1 MLLQKDAVVSALPPD
16 AVTSLPGAE
25 AAAVSWRTQG
35 QRYITI
41 IVKASFAFTPGA
53 AMWRTEPQEILRAEV
68 HHGKNPARS
77 VRFTGDLAPYLGRA
91 DVLFT
96 GDAHAPEGAHVER
109 LPVRLAVFGAGGCA
123 LDKRLLVRDKK
134 PFQRMPLVY
143 EKAARGAN
151 GWENPFGIDAS
162 DGEARVLD
170 PRDPARPA
178 GLGPIARAW
187 PVRKRLL
194 GKTRRETLEGPNAE
208 IPAGFDWSYFQAAP
222 PDQRIDY
229 LRGDE
234 SIVLE
239 NLHPAAPRLE
249 MRLPRARGVAR
260 IHGLAAPPATG
271 GDVIELNADTLRIDG
286 AEQRCTVV
294 WRQIVPVPDD
304 HALAAVRI
312 AAGVAVDGEEL
323 AWPDLRPGWAS
334 GAAGAVPGALPIGP
348 QGTVHIEDAPG
359 QARRRDGDPGRT
371 IHLSDDEI
379 EIIDLIQ
386 GPSPLLTVALSDE
399 LGEAAVR
406 APALPFAPAPGS
418 ASQSPPDPARPQIH
432 AVVTATLADELS
444 EAAVRAPALPF
455 APAPGSARQGRSEP
469 ARPQI
474 DAVASA
480 TLALSSE
487 EEVRVGERP
496 AIPFFFD
503 PRPAPLLELR
513 APIPGAPWSGA
524 LASPAPG
531 PPMGLATLALE
542 DAPPPSAE
550 VLPPPV
556 ESSSYAAPASGVLA
570 REPERPAASRFF
582 HVLRREDEAP
592 SGSLPPLGDAEEVS
606 LERCAIVTAELA
618 EKPVPRADV
627 LKAHGL
633 SEARWAE
640 AERRWRDSM
649 TEEARRRERALRDR
663 FDAAYVGA
671 WEAVCGP
678 LHAADYARLIVA
690 TERSG
695 DAATLG
701 HRAIRRTVWV
711 RMKRLW
717 ARRLADDPR
726 LRARVEAEIARLREA
741 PRQRVKAGAPAAY
754 AV

>member
-1 MLLQKDAVVSALPPD
+1 MSALPPD
-16 AVTSLPGAE
+16 AVASLPGAE

-53 AMWRTEPQEILRAEV
+53 AMWRTEPQEIFRAEV
-68 HHGKNPARS
+68 HHAKNPARS

-96 GDAHAPEGAHVER
+96 GDAHAPDGAHVES
-109 LPVRLAVFGAGGCA
+109 LPVRLAVFGASGCA
-123 LDKRLLVRDKK
+123 LDKRLLVRDRK

-151 GWENPFGIDAS
+151 GLENPFGIDAS

-170 PRDPARPA
+170 PQDPARPA

-234 SIVLE
+234 WIVLE
-239 NLHPAAPRLE
+239 NLHPAARRLE
-249 MRLPRARGVAR
+249 MRLPRARGMAR
-260 IHGLAAPPATG
+260 IHGLAMPPATG

-294 WRQIVPVPDD
+294 WRQIVPVDD
-304 HALAAVRI
+304 GALAAVRI
-312 AAGVAVDGEEL
+312 VAGVAVDGEEL
-323 AWPDLRPGWAS
+323 AWPDLRLGRAS
-334 GAAGAVPGALPIGP
+334 GAPGAAPDALRIGP

-359 QARRRDGDPGRT
+359 APGPARLRDGDPGCT

-386 GPSPLLTVALSDE
+386 RPSPQQTVALSDE
-399 LGEAAVR
+399 QGEAAVR
-406 APALPFAPAPGS
+406 ALVLPFAA
-418 ASQSPPDPARPQIH
+418 
-432 AVVTATLADELS
+432 
-444 EAAVRAPALPF
+444 
-455 APAPGSARQGRSEP
+455 APGSARQSRPEP
-469 ARPQI
+469 ARPLI
-474 DAVASA
+474 DAAVSA

-487 EEVRVGERP
+487 EEVLVGERP

-503 PRPAPLLELR
+503 PRSAPRLELR
-513 APIPGAPWSGA
+513 APIVGAPWSGA

-531 PPMGLATLALE
+531 PSIGLATLALE
-542 DAPPPSAE
+542 DAPPPVEVLPPPVE

-556 ESSSYAAPASGVLA
+556 ESSSYAAPASGVLV

-582 HVLRREDEAP
+582 HVLRREDESP
-592 SGSLPPLGDAEEVS
+592 SGPLPPLGDGEEVS
-606 LERCAIVTAELA
+606 LERCAIITAELA

-649 TEEARRRERALRDR
+649 TEEARSRERALRDR

-695 DAATLG
+695 GAAALG
-701 HRAIRRTVWV
+701 ERAIRRTVWV
-711 RMKRLW
+711 RIKRLW
-717 ARRLADDPR
+717 ARRLAEDPR

-741 PRQRVKAGAPAAY
+741 PRQRAQGGAPAAY

>member
-1 MLLQKDAVVSALPPD
+1 MSALPPD
-16 AVTSLPGAE
+16 AVASLPGAE

-96 GDAHAPEGAHVER
+96 GDAHAPDGAHVES
-109 LPVRLAVFGAGGCA
+109 LPVRLAVFGASGCA
-123 LDKRLLVRDKK
+123 LDKRLFVRDKK

-170 PRDPARPA
+170 PQDPARPA

-194 GKTRRETLEGPNAE
+194 GKLRRETLEGPNAE

-222 PDQRIDY
+222 SDQRIDY

-234 SIVLE
+234 WIVLE
-239 NLHPAAPRLE
+239 NLHPAARRLE
-249 MRLPRARGVAR
+249 MRLPRARGMAR
-260 IHGLAAPPATG
+260 IQGLATPPATG

-323 AWPDLRPGWAS
+323 AWPELRPGRAS
-334 GAAGAVPGALPIGP
+334 CAAGAAPDALPIGP

-359 QARRRDGDPGRT
+359 QARQRDVDPGRT

-386 GPSPLLTVALSDE
+386 RPSPLQTVALSDE
-399 LGEAAVR
+399 QGEAVVRAAALPFMAARGSARQSRPEPARPQIDAIASATLIDEQGEAGVR
-406 APALPFAPAPGS
+406 APALPFAA
-418 ASQSPPDPARPQIH
+418 
-432 AVVTATLADELS
+432 
-444 EAAVRAPALPF
+444 
-455 APAPGSARQGRSEP
+455 APGSARQSRPEP

-496 AIPFFFD
+496 AMPFFFD
-503 PRPAPLLELR
+503 PRLAPRLELI

-531 PPMGLATLALE
+531 PSMGLATLALE
-542 DAPPPSAE
+542 DAPPPSAEVLPPSAE

-582 HVLRREDEAP
+582 HVLRREDETP
-592 SGSLPPLGDAEEVS
+592 SASLPPLGDGDEVS

-627 LKAHGL
+627 LRAHGL

-640 AERRWRDSM
+640 AERRWRESM
-649 TEEARRRERALRDR
+649 ADEVRRRERALCDR

-671 WEAVCGP
+671 WETVCGP

-695 DAATLG
+695 GAAALG
-701 HRAIRRTVWV
+701 ERAIRRTVWV
-711 RMKRLW
+711 RMKRHW
-717 ARRLADDPR
+717 TRRLADDPR

-741 PRQRVKAGAPAAY
+741 PRQRAQGGAPAAY

>member
-1 MLLQKDAVVSALPPD
+1 MSALPPD
-16 AVTSLPGAE
+16 AVASLPGAE

-53 AMWRTEPQEILRAEV
+53 AMWRTEPQEILRAEL

-96 GDAHAPEGAHVER
+96 GDAHAPDGDYVAS
-109 LPVRLAVFGAGGCA
+109 LPVRLAVFGASGCA

-134 PFQRMPLVY
+134 PFQRMPVVY
-143 EKAARGAN
+143 ERAARGAS
-151 GWENPFGIDAS
+151 GWENPFGVDAS
-162 DGEARVLD
+162 DGEAGVLD
-170 PRDPARPA
+170 PRDPTRPA
-178 GLGPIARAW
+178 GFGPIARAW

-234 SIVLE
+234 WIVLE
-239 NLHPAAPRLE
+239 NLHPAARRLE

-260 IHGLAAPPATG
+260 IQGLPTPPAAG

-304 HALAAVRI
+304 DALAAVRI
-312 AAGVAVDGEEL
+312 AAGVAVGGEEL
-323 AWPDLRPGWAS
+323 AWPELRVGRAS
-334 GAAGAVPGALPIGP
+334 SVDGGEQPAPRIGP
-348 QGTVHIEDAPG
+348 QGTVHIEDVPDALRP
-359 QARRRDGDPGRT
+359 AILRDGDPGCT

-379 EIIDLIQ
+379 EIIDILQ
-386 GPSPLLTVALSDE
+386 RPSPQETIALSE
-399 LGEAAVR
+399 EQGAAALR
-406 APALPFAPAPGS
+406 APALPFAP
-418 ASQSPPDPARPQIH
+418 
-432 AVVTATLADELS
+432 E
-444 EAAVRAPALPF
+444 
-455 APAPGSARQGRSEP
+455 PGSARERPPEP
-469 ARPQI
+469 ARPQV
-474 DAVASA
+474 DAAASA
-480 TLALSSE
+480 TIALSSE
-487 EEVRVGERP
+487 DEVLVGERP
-496 AIPFFFD
+496 AIPFFVD
-503 PRPAPLLELR
+503 PRPSARPRLELG

-524 LASPAPG
+524 LAEPAPG
-531 PPMGLATLALE
+531 PSTGLATLALE
-542 DAPPPSAE
+542 EAPPPPAE
-550 VLPPPV
+550 VLPLPVAIVPPPV
-556 ESSSYAAPASGVLA
+556 EALPPPAEASSCAAPASGVLA

-582 HVLRREDEAP
+582 HVLRREGESPSAP
-592 SGSLPPLGDAEEVS
+592 LSPLGDGDEVS

-627 LKAHGL
+627 LRAHGL

-640 AERRWRDSM
+640 AERRWRESM
-649 TEEARRRERALRDR
+649 AEEARRCERALRDR

-671 WEAVCGP
+671 WEAVRGA

-695 DAATLG
+695 GGAALG
-701 HRAIRRTVWV
+701 ERELRRTVWA

-717 ARRLADDPR
+717 ARRLAEDPR

-741 PRQRVKAGAPAAY
+741 PRQRAQGVVPTAH

>member
-1 MLLQKDAVVSALPPD
+1 MLLQEDAGVSALPPD
-16 AVTSLPGAE
+16 AVASLPGAE

-96 GDAHAPEGAHVER
+96 GDAHAPDGAHVER

-123 LDKRLLVRDKK
+123 LDKRLLVRDQK

-143 EKAARGAN
+143 EKAARGPN
-151 GWENPFGIDAS
+151 GWENPFGIDAG
-162 DGEARVLD
+162 DGEAKVLD
-170 PRDPARPA
+170 PLDPGRPA

-222 PDQRIDY
+222 PDQRTEY

-234 SIVLE
+234 WIVLE
-239 NLHPAAPRLE
+239 NLHPAARRLE

-260 IHGLAAPPATG
+260 IQGLAAPPATG
-271 GDVIELNADTLRIDG
+271 GDVVELNADTLRIDG

-304 HALAAVRI
+304 LALAAVRI

-323 AWPDLRPGWAS
+323 AWPDLRPGRAS
-334 GAAGAVPGALPIGP
+334 GAAGAAPDALAIGP
-348 QGTVHIEDAPG
+348 RGTVHIEDAPG
-359 QARRRDGDPGRT
+359 QARQRDGDPGRT
-371 IHLSDDEI
+371 IHLSGDEI
-379 EIIDLIQ
+379 ELIDLIQ
-386 GPSPLLTVALSDE
+386 RPSPLQTVALSDE
-399 LGEAAVR
+399 QGEAAER
-406 APALPFAPAPGS
+406 APALPFAPP
-418 ASQSPPDPARPQIH
+418 
-432 AVVTATLADELS
+432 
-444 EAAVRAPALPF
+444 
-455 APAPGSARQGRSEP
+455 PGSARRGRPEP
-469 ARPQI
+469 ARPQS

-480 TLALSSE
+480 TLVLSSE
-487 EEVRVGERP
+487 EGVRVGERP

-503 PRPAPLLELR
+503 PRPAPRVEPR

-524 LASPAPG
+524 LASAAPG
-531 PPMGLATLALE
+531 PSMGLATLALE
-542 DAPPPSAE
+542 EAPPPPAE

-556 ESSSYAAPASGVLA
+556 ESSPHAAPTSGVLA

-582 HVLRREDEAP
+582 HVLRREDEPP
-592 SGSLPPLGDAEEVS
+592 SASLPPLGDGDEVS

-627 LKAHGL
+627 LRAHGL

-640 AERRWRDSM
+640 AERRWRDAM
-649 TEEARRRERALRDR
+649 AEEARRRERALRDR

-695 DAATLG
+695 GAAALG
-701 HRAIRRTVWV
+701 DRAIRRTVWV

-717 ARRLADDPR
+717 VRRLADDPR

-741 PRQRVKAGAPAAY
+741 PRQRAQAGAPAAY

>member
-96 GDAHAPEGAHVER
+96 GDAHAPDGAHVEC

-170 PRDPARPA
+170 PQDPARPA

-222 PDQRIDY
+222 PDQRTEY

-234 SIVLE
+234 WIVLE
-239 NLHPAAPRLE
+239 NLHPAARRLE

-271 GDVIELNADTLRIDG
+271 GDIIELSADTLRIDG

-294 WRQIVPVPDD
+294 WRQIVPVPDG

-323 AWPDLRPGWAS
+323 AWPDLRPGRAS
-334 GAAGAVPGALPIGP
+334 GAAGAAPDALPIGP
-348 QGTVHIEDAPG
+348 RGTVHIEDAPG
-359 QARRRDGDPGRT
+359 QARQRDGDPGRT

-379 EIIDLIQ
+379 ELIDLIQ
-386 GPSPLLTVALSDE
+386 RPSPLQTVALSDE
-399 LGEAAVR
+399 QG
-406 APALPFAPAPGS
+406 
-418 ASQSPPDPARPQIH
+418 
-432 AVVTATLADELS
+432 

-455 APAPGSARQGRSEP
+455 APAPGSARQGRPEP

-503 PRPAPLLELR
+503 PRAAPRVELG

-531 PPMGLATLALE
+531 PSMGLATLALE
-542 DAPPPSAE
+542 EDVPPPSAE
-550 VLPPPV
+550 VLPPPI

-582 HVLRREDEAP
+582 HVLRREDESP
-592 SGSLPPLGDAEEVS
+592 SASLPPLGDGEEVS

-627 LKAHGL
+627 LRAHGL

-640 AERRWRDSM
+640 AERRWRDAM
-649 TEEARRRERALRDR
+649 TEETRRRERALRDR

-671 WEAVCGP
+671 WEAICGP

-695 DAATLG
+695 GAAALG
-701 HRAIRRTVWV
+701 DRAIRRTVWV

-741 PRQRVKAGAPAAY
+741 PRQRAQAGAPAAY

>member
-16 AVTSLPGAE
+16 AVASLPGAE

-41 IVKASFAFTPGA
+41 LVKASFAFTPGA

-96 GDAHAPEGAHVER
+96 GDAHAPDGAHVEC

-123 LDKRLLVRDKK
+123 LDKRLLVRDEK

-151 GWENPFGIDAS
+151 GWENPFGIDAG
-162 DGEARVLD
+162 DGEPRVLD
-170 PRDPARPA
+170 PQDPARPA

-234 SIVLE
+234 WIVLE
-239 NLHPAAPRLE
+239 NLHPAARRLE
-249 MRLPRARGVAR
+249 MRLPRARGMAR
-260 IHGLAAPPATG
+260 IQGLAAPPAAG

-294 WRQIVPVPDD
+294 WRRIVPVPDG
-304 HALAAVRI
+304 HALAPVRI

-323 AWPDLRPGWAS
+323 AWPDLRPGRAP
-334 GAAGAVPGALPIGP
+334 GAAGAAPAPLPTGP
-348 QGTVHIEDAPG
+348 RGIVHIEDAPG
-359 QARRRDGDPGRT
+359 APGQARQRDGDPGRT

-379 EIIDLIQ
+379 ELIDLIQ
-386 GPSPLLTVALSDE
+386 RPSPLQTVALSDE
-399 LGEAAVR
+399 QG
-406 APALPFAPAPGS
+406 
-418 ASQSPPDPARPQIH
+418 
-432 AVVTATLADELS
+432 

-455 APAPGSARQGRSEP
+455 APAPGSARQGRPEP

-474 DAVASA
+474 DAGASA

-487 EEVRVGERP
+487 EEVRAGERP

-503 PRPAPLLELR
+503 PRPAPRLELG

-524 LASPAPG
+524 LVSPPPG
-531 PPMGLATLALE
+531 PSLGLATLALE
-542 DAPPPSAE
+542 EAPPPPAE

-582 HVLRREDEAP
+582 HVLRREDGSP
-592 SGSLPPLGDAEEVS
+592 SASLPPLGDGDEVS

-618 EKPVPRADV
+618 EKPVPRAEV
-627 LKAHGL
+627 LRAHGL
-633 SEARWAE
+633 SEARWAA

-649 TEEARRRERALRDR
+649 TEEARRRERALRDK

-671 WEAVCGP
+671 WEAVWGP

-695 DAATLG
+695 SAAAPG
-701 HRAIRRTVWV
+701 DRVIRRTVWV

-741 PRQRVKAGAPAAY
+741 PRQRAQDGAPAAY

>member
-1 MLLQKDAVVSALPPD
+1 
-16 AVTSLPGAE
+16 
-25 AAAVSWRTQG
+25 
-35 QRYITI
+35 
-41 IVKASFAFTPGA
+41 
-53 AMWRTEPQEILRAEV
+53 
-68 HHGKNPARS
+68 
-77 VRFTGDLAPYLGRA
+77 
-91 DVLFT
+91 
-96 GDAHAPEGAHVER
+96 
-109 LPVRLAVFGAGGCA
+109 
-123 LDKRLLVRDKK
+123 
-134 PFQRMPLVY
+134 
-143 EKAARGAN
+143 
-151 GWENPFGIDAS
+151 
-162 DGEARVLD
+162 
-170 PRDPARPA
+170 
-178 GLGPIARAW
+178 
-187 PVRKRLL
+187 
-194 GKTRRETLEGPNAE
+194 
-208 IPAGFDWSYFQAAP
+208 
-222 PDQRIDY
+222 
-229 LRGDE
+229 
-234 SIVLE
+234 
-239 NLHPAAPRLE
+239 

-294 WRQIVPVPDD
+294 WRQIVPVPDG

-323 AWPDLRPGWAS
+323 AWPDLRPGRAS
-334 GAAGAVPGALPIGP
+334 GAAGAAPGALPIGP
-348 QGTVHIEDAPG
+348 RGTVHIEDAPG
-359 QARRRDGDPGRT
+359 QARQRDGDPGRT

-379 EIIDLIQ
+379 ELIDLIQ
-386 GPSPLLTVALSDE
+386 RPSPLQTVALSDE
-399 LGEAAVR
+399 QG
-406 APALPFAPAPGS
+406 
-418 ASQSPPDPARPQIH
+418 
-432 AVVTATLADELS
+432 

-455 APAPGSARQGRSEP
+455 APAPGSARQGRPEP
-469 ARPQI
+469 ARPQS

-487 EEVRVGERP
+487 DEVRVGERP

-503 PRPAPLLELR
+503 PGPAPRVELR

-542 DAPPPSAE
+542 EDVPPPPAE
-550 VLPPPV
+550 VVPPPV

-582 HVLRREDEAP
+582 HVLRREGESP
-592 SGSLPPLGDAEEVS
+592 SGSLPPLGDGDEVS

-627 LKAHGL
+627 LRAHGL

-640 AERRWRDSM
+640 AERRWRESM
-649 TEEARRRERALRDR
+649 AEEARRRERALRDR

-678 LHAADYARLIVA
+678 LHAADYARLLVA

-695 DAATLG
+695 GAAALG
-701 HRAIRRTVWV
+701 DRAIRRTVWV

-741 PRQRVKAGAPAAY
+741 PRQRAQAGAPAAY

>member
-1 MLLQKDAVVSALPPD
+1 MSALSPD
-16 AVTSLPGAE
+16 AVASLPGAE

-35 QRYITI
+35 QRYVTI

-96 GDAHAPEGAHVER
+96 GDAHAPDGAHVES
-109 LPVRLAVFGAGGCA
+109 LPVRLAIFGAGGCA
-123 LDKRLLVRDKK
+123 LDKRLLVRDSK

-143 EKAARGAN
+143 ERAARGAN
-151 GWENPFGIDAS
+151 GWENPFGVDAS

-170 PRDPARPA
+170 PHDPARPA
-178 GLGPIARAW
+178 GFGPIARAW

-194 GKTRRETLEGPNAE
+194 GKIRRETLEGPNAE

-222 PDQRIDY
+222 QDQRIDY

-234 SIVLE
+234 WIVLE
-239 NLHPAAPRLE
+239 NLHPAARRLE

-260 IHGLAAPPATG
+260 ILGLHAPPATG

-294 WRQIVPVPDD
+294 WRQIVPIPDD
-304 HALAAVRI
+304 GALADVRI

-323 AWPDLRPGWAS
+323 AWPDLRPGRAS
-334 GAAGAVPGALPIGP
+334 RVEGAPLDVFRIGP
-348 QGTVHIEDAPG
+348 QGTVAIEDAPDAPG
-359 QARRRDGDPGRT
+359 RASLCAGDPGLT

-386 GPSPLLTVALSDE
+386 GPPPLATVALSDE
-399 LGEAAVR
+399 QG
-406 APALPFAPAPGS
+406 
-418 ASQSPPDPARPQIH
+418 
-432 AVVTATLADELS
+432 

-455 APAPGSARQGRSEP
+455 APAPGSARQSRPEP
-469 ARPQI
+469 ARPQV
-474 DAVASA
+474 DALASA
-480 TLALSSE
+480 TLALSSDDD
-487 EEVRVGERP
+487 VRAGERP
-496 AIPFFFD
+496 AVPFFTD
-503 PRPAPLLELR
+503 PRRAPRLDLG
-513 APIPGAPWSGA
+513 APIPGAPWSGR

-531 PPMGLATLALE
+531 PAMGLATLALD
-542 DAPPPSAE
+542 DAPLPPFAALASPVAALAPPIAA
-550 VLPPPV
+550 LPPPV
-556 ESSSYAAPASGVLA
+556 AALAPSVAALAPPVDASFHGAPDSGVLA
-570 REPERPAASRFF
+570 RDPEQPAASRFF
-582 HVLRREDEAP
+582 HVLRREDESP
-592 SGSLPPLGDAEEVS
+592 SGPLPPLGDGDEVS
-606 LERCAIVTAELA
+606 LERCAIVAAELA

-627 LKAHGL
+627 LGAHGL
-633 SEARWAE
+633 SEARWTE
-640 AERRWRDSM
+640 AERRWREAM
-649 TEEARRRERALRDR
+649 AGEARRRERALRDR

-671 WEAVCGP
+671 WEAVCGA
-678 LHAADYARLIVA
+678 LHAVDYARLLVA
-690 TERSG
+690 TERGGGAAALG
-695 DAATLG
+695 D
-701 HRAIRRTVWV
+701 RAIRRTVWA

-717 ARRLADDPR
+717 ARRLAEDPR

-741 PRQRVKAGAPAAY
+741 PRQRAQDGAPTAH